1 MTASALPTPA
11 AHTSSEVLQRAR
23 SDPAYAAFL
32 LLRIGFTVLPIVFGL
47 DKFTNVFTN
56 WEGYLAPWIVDMS
69 PIGAHQV
76 MLVVGVIEIV
86 AGLAV
91 AIKPRYAAYIV
102 AAWLAGIIINLLSYP
117 GFYDIALRDF
127 GLLLAALTLGR
138 LAFVYD
144 PAYAAFLVLRIGFTV
159 LPIVFGL
166 DKFTNVL
173 TKWEVYLA
181 PWIVD
186 MSPISA
192 HQVMLVVG
200 VIEIAAGVAVAIKP
214 RYAAYI
220 VAAWLAG
227 IIFNLLSYPGFYDV
241 ALRDVGL
248 LLAAL
253 TLGGLASVYDPAW
266 HRRTTSGTDSPV
278 A

>member
-1 MTASALPTPA
+1 MTASALPHSS
-11 AHTSSEVLQRAR
+11 AHTSSEVLRRAR
-23 SDPAYAAFL
+23 S
-32 LLRIGFTVLPIVFGL
+32 
-47 DKFTNVFTN
+47 
-56 WEGYLAPWIVDMS
+56 
-69 PIGAHQV
+69 
-76 MLVVGVIEIV
+76 
-86 AGLAV
+86 
-91 AIKPRYAAYIV
+91 
-102 AAWLAGIIINLLSYP
+102 
-117 GFYDIALRDF
+117 
-127 GLLLAALTLGR
+127 
-138 LAFVYD
+138 D

-186 MSPISA
+186 LSPISA
-192 HQVMLVVG
+192 HQVMVVVG
-200 VIEIAAGVAVAIKP
+200 VIEIVAGIAVAIKP

-253 TLGGLASVYDPAW
+253 TLGGLASVYDPPW
-266 HRRTTSGTDSPV
+266 HRRNTSRTDSP
-278 A
+278 AA

>member
-1 MTASALPTPA
+1 MTASALPASA
-11 AHTSSEVLQRAR
+11 AHASSGVLQRAR

-32 LLRIGFTVLPIVFGL
+32 L
-47 DKFTNVFTN
+47 
-56 WEGYLAPWIVDMS
+56 
-69 PIGAHQV
+69 
-76 MLVVGVIEIV
+76 
-86 AGLAV
+86 
-91 AIKPRYAAYIV
+91 
-102 AAWLAGIIINLLSYP
+102 
-117 GFYDIALRDF
+117 
-127 GLLLAALTLGR
+127 
-138 LAFVYD
+138 
-144 PAYAAFLVLRIGFTV
+144 LRIGFTV

-200 VIEIAAGVAVAIKP
+200 VIEIVAGVAVAIKP

-227 IIFNLLSYPGFYDV
+227 IIVNLLSYPGFYDV
-241 ALRDVGL
+241 ALRDFGL

-253 TLGGLASVYDPAW
+253 TLGRPGLGVRPGLASAHQVGHRYPGRVVDPTVLPSVHPAPPTPATGERRDPLVSGRNPPCIPAPLCSSCTNQPIAILPPRKSPPRHSFVPW
-266 HRRTTSGTDSPV
+266 GFHWIPRVLPAHPRGWRAATPSCSHRGPSI
-278 A
+278 